1 VDSDRA
7 GHSDDGR
14 NDFERIANMPFSE
27 FQHHQAMT
35 RRQLL
40 GRQALSVGSLA
51 LASLLHGRAFG
62 QTESARRLVTRSAAR
77 AKRVIFLFQSG
88 GPSQFETF
96 DFKPKLNELDGQPM
110 PSSLTNGQRLAQIRG
125 QELRIVGSGFQ
136 FSRYGQS
143 GAEISELLPYTSKV
157 ADDLLIIKSMQTDAI
172 NHDPAIT
179 FMQTGNT
186 QPGRPSFGAWMSYG
200 LGSEN
205 EELPAFVVLPSGMHQ
220 GQPLHAR
227 YWSNGFLPGQH
238 QGTLFRS
245 QGDPVLYLS
254 RPQGITD
261 SLRRQQLDGLAQLNS
276 LRLESVGDPAI
287 AARIASFELA
297 YRMQKSVPELMDFAG
312 ETSTTLDLYGPDVQK
327 PGTFAANCL
336 LARRLAER
344 GVRFIQLY
352 HRGWDQHANLPE
364 DIRHQCRATDQP
376 SAALIQDLK
385 QRGLLKDTLVI
396 WGGEFGRTPMLQKS
410 SDPTTYGRDH
420 HMKCFSI
427 WCAGGGLATGKTVGK
442 TDELGYNPVQS
453 PIHVHDLHATLL
465 HCLGIN
471 HEELTYSH
479 SGREFRLT
487 DVGGNVMDELL
498 G

>member
-1 VDSDRA
+1 MHT
-7 GHSDDGR
+7 GDDK
-14 NDFERIANMPFSE
+14 FE
-27 FQHHQAMT
+27 QAMT

-40 GRQALSVGSLA
+40 GRQALGVGSLA
-51 LASLLHGRAFG
+51 LASLLRG
-62 QTESARRLVTRSAAR
+62 QSLGQNNPQRQGVTPLASR

-125 QELRIVGSGFQ
+125 QELTIVGSRFR
-136 FSRYGQS
+136 FSRYGES
-143 GAEISELLPYTSKV
+143 GAEISELLPHTAKV
-157 ADDLLIIKSMQTDAI
+157 ADDLLIIRSMQTDAI

-179 FMQTGNT
+179 FLQTGNS
-186 QPGRPSFGAWMSYG
+186 QPGRPCFGAWMSYG

-238 QGTLFRS
+238 QGTLFRA
-245 QGDPVLYLS
+245 QGDPVLFLS
-254 RPQGITD
+254 RPTGISD
-261 SLRRQQLDGLAQLNS
+261 SLRRQQLDGLAQLNR
-276 LRLESVGDPAI
+276 LRLETVGDPEI

-297 YRMQKSVPELMDFAG
+297 YRMQKSVPELMDFSG
-312 ETSTTLDLYGPDVQK
+312 ETKTTLSLYGPDVKQ

-364 DIRHQCRATDQP
+364 DIQHQCRSTDQP

-385 QRGLLKDTLVI
+385 QRDLLKDTLIV
-396 WGGEFGRTPMLQKS
+396 WAGEFGRTPMLQRSTDS
-410 SDPTTYGRDH
+410 STYGRDH

-427 WCAGGGLATGKTVGK
+427 WCAGGGLAAGKTIGK
-442 TDELGYNPVQS
+442 TDALGYNPEQS

-465 HCLGIN
+465 YCLGID
-471 HEELTYSH
+471 HEELTYFH

-487 DVGGNVMDELL
+487 DVGGNVMNELL